1 MGKLTIAAFAGTA
14 LLVAAPALSKPG
26 GGQGGT
32 PSGPP
37 TTGQGTSGTH
47 DHSTMGNQG
56 PANASPMATERA
68 SANSPVSTTTTTPTT
83 DATRRDQ
90 ARTNSQGPANAST
103 TGIAN
108 ANENSVLAG
117 GSVGADTLPGLT
129 TGLNVQSNGTT
140 LGTISEVVTGSD
152 GSIRL
157 IVVTQADGQTVRI
170 PASQLSI
177 SDDVVT
183 VITP

>member
-1 MGKLTIAAFAGTA
+1 MYKSIVGALAGAA
-14 LLVAAPALSKPG
+14 LLAAAPALSKPG

-37 TTGQGTSGTH
+37 TTTGQGSSMGGH
-47 DHSTMGNQG
+47 DHSTMGSQG
-56 PANASPMATERA
+56 PANASPTATERA
-68 SANSPVSTTTTTPTT
+68 NPNSPVSATTGT
-83 DATRRDQ
+83 TRRDQ

-117 GSVGADTLPGLT
+117 GSVAAETLPGLT

-140 LGTISEVVTGSD
+140 LGTISQVVTGTN

-157 IVVTQADGQTVRI
+157 IVVTQSDGQTVRI
-170 PASQLSI
+170 PATQLSI
-177 SDDVVT
+177 SGDIVT
-183 VITP
+183 VTTP

>member
-1 MGKLTIAAFAGTA
+1 MYKLTITALAGTA
-14 LLVAAPALSKPG
+14 LLAAAPAVAKPG

-37 TTGQGTSGTH
+37 TTTGQGSSMGGH
-47 DHSTMGNQG
+47 DHSTMGSQG
-56 PANASPMATERA
+56 PTNASPTATERA
-68 SANSPVSTTTTTPTT
+68 NANSPVSTTTTTTN
-83 DATRRDQ
+83 RRDE
-90 ARTNSQGPANAST
+90 ARSNSEGPANAST

-117 GSVGADTLPGLT
+117 GSVPAETLPGLT

-140 LGTISEVVTGSD
+140 LGTISQVVTHTD

-157 IVVTQADGQTVRI
+157 IVVTQPDGQTVRV
-170 PASQLSI
+170 PAFQVSI
-177 SDDVVT
+177 SGDVVT
-183 VITP
+183 VTTP